1 MGQKYPIGT
10 TFESKFVNED
20 DEDGTKYDDVLTYR
34 VVYYEES
41 LSSDRDDH
49 YEVCFDEE
57 LKLTLFTKQSRL
69 DRLDRIR

>member
-1 MGQKYPIGT
+1 MGQKYPIGA
-10 TFESKFVNED
+10 TFESRFVNED
-20 DEDGTKYDDVLTYR
+20 DEDGTEYDDVVTYR

-41 LSSDRDDH
+41 LSSDGDDH